1 MTSRLYLREMDVQRK
16 LMPRGS
22 MKRTWSRLV
31 GLVCGYGEKPLRI
44 VGGAL
49 AVIVFCAMLYFI
61 FGVYGNNLK
70 LGFSSEYT
78 LSKNV
83 NGFVNCLFYSASA
96 FTSLGFSE
104 RAYEGL
110 ARFTASMESLVGAL
124 SMIFFLVLLA
134 RKLFR

>member
-1 MTSRLYLREMDVQRK
+1 MAIIS
-16 LMPRGS
+16 S
-22 MKRTWSRLV
+22 W
-31 GLVCGYGEKPLRI
+31 
-44 VGGAL
+44 
-49 AVIVFCAMLYFI
+49 VFRA
-61 FGVYGNNLK
+61 N
-70 LGFSSEYT
+70 T
-78 LSKNV
+78 LSAKKV